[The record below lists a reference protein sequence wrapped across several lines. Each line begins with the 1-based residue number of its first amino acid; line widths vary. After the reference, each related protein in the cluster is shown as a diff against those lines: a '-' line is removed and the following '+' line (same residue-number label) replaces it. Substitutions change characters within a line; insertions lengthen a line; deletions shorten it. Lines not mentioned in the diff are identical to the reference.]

1 MWADGFDDTRARFAR
16 RDWERIRAADLAQAL
31 AVPSMLSL
39 AESQL
44 YHWCGR
50 QAQGFGATVD
60 LGAFAGGS
68 AARLLSGLMHSG
80 QPFHLHAYDR
90 FTAGPRP
97 QANFLADQL
106 EPSGK
111 VVDILALAQA
121 NLAPWQDHVSFHPGD
136 IGDMAW
142 TGGPIEILAYDAGKD
157 AATSDHIATQFFP
170 ALVPGRSLILH
181 QDFLRP
187 DQPWLAA
194 QAIRLAG
201 HLHPLARVDKDC
213 LVFLWTK
220 AATPADLAAAATAG
234 LTDDDLVAR
243 VHQAGQALTGM
254 IEPAPFRR
262 MERRIRANPG
272 KRADWQLKPPK
283 DPATP

>member
-1 MWADGFDDTRARFAR
+1 MWAKGFDDTQAIFAR
-16 RDWERIRAADLAQAL
+16 RDWEQVSATDLARAM

-50 QAQGFGATVD
+50 QAQGIGATVD

-80 QPFHLHAYDR
+80 QPFHVHAFDR

-97 QANFLADQL
+97 QVNFLADQL

-111 VVDILALAQA
+111 VVDILALAQK
-121 NLAPWQDHVSFHPGD
+121 NLAPWQDHVTFHPGD
-136 IGDMAW
+136 IGDMTW
-142 TGGPIEILAYDAGKD
+142 TGQPVEILAYDAGKD
-157 AATSDHIATQFFP
+157 AATSDHIAIQFFP

-194 QAIRLAG
+194 QAIRLAA
-201 HLHPLARVDKDC
+201 HMKPLARVDKDC
-213 LVFLWTK
+213 VVFLWTK
-220 AATPADLAAAATAG
+220 AAQPDELAAAATAA
-234 LTDDDLVAR
+234 LNDDALLAR
-243 VHQAGQALTGM
+243 VHQAGRALAGM
-254 IEPAPFRR
+254 IEAAPFRR

-283 DPATP
+283 DPAGP